1 MCRERKS
8 IFMKLILCALVLSAL
23 GCKSKPKVADMRSL
37 PDLNEQIR
45 TFATIENTR
54 VRTGPGPQF
63 RVLAE
68 IPRDAKITAVGRDGD
83 WLLIVSKKGNAPGFI
98 AMASVRAWE
107 GDAREAAASA
117 SGAPRSGEEKYQ
129 TIADTPLRSGPG
141 LQYPVVTDLTKG
153 TRIEVVE
160 NDQGWL
166 RIESKK
172 GNKPGY
178 VDASFAR
185 PAEIQ

>member
-1 MCRERKS
+1 MCRNRKTDF
-8 IFMKLILCALVLSAL
+8 IKLILCAIFL
-23 GCKSKPKVADMRSL
+23 GVFACKGKPKVADMRSL
-37 PDLNEQIR
+37 PDLNEQVR
-45 TFATIENTR
+45 SFATIENTK
-54 VRTGPGPQF
+54 VRSGPGPQY

-68 IPRDAKITAVGRDGD
+68 IPRDAKVTAVGRDGD

-98 AMASVRAWE
+98 AMATVRSWE
-107 GDAREAAASA
+107 GDKREAAGIT
-117 SGAPRSGEEKYQ
+117 SGAPHSGEEKYQ

-153 TRIEVVE
+153 TRIEVIE
-160 NDQGWL
+160 NDNGWL

-185 PAEIQ
+185 PAENQ

>member
-1 MCRERKS
+1 MRRDQKT
-8 IFMKLILCALVLSAL
+8 IFLGLILCAMVLSAL
-23 GCKSKPKVADMRSL
+23 GCKSKPKVADLRSL

-45 TFATIENTR
+45 PFVTIENAK

-68 IPRDAKITAVGRDGD
+68 IPRDAKVTAVGRDGD
-83 WLLIVSKKGNAPGFI
+83 WLLIVSKKGNAPGFV
-98 AMASVRAWE
+98 AMAAVRAWE
-107 GDAREAAASA
+107 GDAREAAGIAN
-117 SGAPRSGEEKYQ
+117 GAPRSGEEKYQ

-160 NDQGWL
+160 NEHGWL

-185 PAEIQ
+185 PADIQ

>member
-1 MCRERKS
+1 MCRDRKTIS
-8 IFMKLILCALVLSAL
+8 LGLILCAILLSVLA
-23 GCKSKPKVADMRSL
+23 CKDKSKAVDMRSL
-37 PDLNEQIR
+37 PDLNEQVR
-45 TFATIENTR
+45 SFVTIENAK
-54 VRTGPGPQF
+54 VRTGPGPQY

-68 IPRDAKITAVGRDGD
+68 IPRDAKVTAVGRDGD

-98 AMASVRAWE
+98 AMAAVRSWE
-107 GDAREAAASA
+107 GDKREATGITN
-117 SGAPRSGEEKYQ
+117 GAPHSGEQRYQ

-141 LQYPVVTDLTKG
+141 LQYPVVTELTKG
-153 TRIEVVE
+153 TRIAVVE
-160 NDQGWL
+160 NDSGWL